1 MKRAQP
7 VYTVL
12 LLLVLLFGLCGCG
25 GWGAKPGGTVS
36 VATPDFFGFGDY
48 LARQLVAGRG
58 GHGGRG
64 ERILLTSMVNLD
76 NLYESSAFGRT
87 MTESLSTCLFRYG
100 FRVAEVRKAPSLF
113 IRDREGELLLS
124 RDAALVAKSQAVQGI
139 VTGTY
144 SLTPTTV
151 IINVRLL
158 DAGSQEVLSV
168 AGMELQRSHNIN
180 YLLARDTALVDG
192 RISAYER

>member
-1 MKRAQP
+1 MKNPQWIN
-7 VYTVL
+7 TGL
-12 LLLVLLFGLCGCG
+12 LLMLLSLLLGGCLG
-25 GWGAKPGGTVS
+25 SKPGGTVS
-36 VATPDFFGFGDY
+36 VASPDFFGFGDY
-48 LARQLVAGRG
+48 LARQLVANRG
-58 GHGGRG
+58 YSNGANG

-76 NLYESSAFGRT
+76 NLYETSAFGRT

-113 IRDREGELLLS
+113 IRDKQGELLLS
-124 RDAALVAKSQAVQGI
+124 RDASLVAKSQQVQSI

-180 YLLARDTALVDG
+180 YLLARDNTLVDG
-192 RISAYER
+192 RLSAYER

>member
-1 MKRAQP
+1 MKR
-7 VYTVL
+7 VFGKIITGVL
-12 LLLVLLFGLCGCG
+12 LLLLMGGLTGCLMSQQ
-25 GWGAKPGGTVS
+25 GGTVS

-48 LARQLVAGRG
+48 LARQLVVNR
-58 GHGGRG
+58 GHGSASG
-64 ERILLTSMVNLD
+64 ERIILTSMVNLD
-76 NLYESSAFGRT
+76 NLYETSAFGRT

-100 FRVAEVRKAPSLF
+100 FRVAEVRKAPSVF
-113 IRDREGELLLS
+113 VRDKEGELLLS
-124 RDAALVAKSQAVQGI
+124 RDAALLAKSQQVQSI
-139 VTGTY
+139 ITGTY

-180 YLLARDTALVDG
+180 YMLAGDGSLVDG
-192 RISAYER
+192 RLSAYER

>member
-1 MKRAQP
+1 M
-7 VYTVL
+7 
-12 LLLVLLFGLCGCG
+12 
-25 GWGAKPGGTVS
+25 
-36 VATPDFFGFGDY
+36 
-48 LARQLVAGRG
+48 
-58 GHGGRG
+58 
-64 ERILLTSMVNLD
+64 
-76 NLYESSAFGRT
+76 
-87 MTESLSTCLFRYG
+87 
-100 FRVAEVRKAPSLF
+100 
-113 IRDREGELLLS
+113 LLS

>member
-7 VYTVL
+7 AYTVL
-12 LLLVLLFGLCGCG
+12 LLLVLLCGLSGCW

-58 GHGGRG
+58 GHGGQG

-180 YLLARDTALVDG
+180 YLLARDSALVDG

>member
-1 MKRAQP
+1 M
-7 VYTVL
+7 
-12 LLLVLLFGLCGCG
+12 
-25 GWGAKPGGTVS
+25 S

>member
-1 MKRAQP
+1 MKR
-7 VYTVL
+7 VSNIIKTGM
-12 LLLVLLFGLCGCG
+12 LLLVLLGGVSGCL
-25 GWGAKPGGTVS
+25 WTKPGGTVS

-48 LARQLVAGRG
+48 LARQLVANRG
-58 GHGGRG
+58 YGAGSG
-64 ERILLTSMVNLD
+64 ERIILTSMVNLD
-76 NLYESSAFGRT
+76 NLYETSAFGRT
-87 MTESLSTCLFRYG
+87 LTESLSTCLFRYG

-124 RDAALVAKSQAVQGI
+124 RDAALLAKGQEVQSI

-180 YLLARDTALVDG
+180 YLLAGDGSLVDG
-192 RISAYER
+192 RLSAYER